1 MTKIIAYQFE
11 GNIAVTTPAPGL
23 DIDYVAKKDVPFGC
37 PYVIVDPLMA
47 GEVNFEKPDGIG
59 EGEV

>member
-11 GNIAVTTPAPGL
+11 GKLVFATPAPGL
-23 DIDYVAKKDVPFGC
+23 DIDYVAKKDVPNGC

-47 GEVNFEKPDGIG
+47 GEVDFEKPDGVGQG
-59 EGEV
+59 ES